1 MQSETIQQNSRP
13 TPRQLELLR
22 TTQRFLNSQG
32 YSPTI
37 GELASEMGVSRST
50 AFEHIDEL
58 RKKGLVS
65 SCRARARSL
74 SLTYPAQELLKGL
87 TDQHTTG
94 ADRYAGIPLAGTVAA
109 GSPIE
114 AVEEADSLS
123 LKTHFGREDDLFALK
138 VTGNSMIDEDIRD
151 GDYVICRRR
160 RSAENG
166 QLVVAILDDENATLK
181 RFYKEKA
188 QVRLQPAN
196 DDYAPIYA
204 ANCRIKAVVV
214 GLVRSF

>member
-1 MQSETIQQNSRP
+1 
-13 TPRQLELLR
+13 
-22 TTQRFLNSQG
+22 
-32 YSPTI
+32 
-37 GELASEMGVSRST
+37 
-50 AFEHIDEL
+50 
-58 RKKGLVS
+58 
-65 SCRARARSL
+65 
-74 SLTYPAQELLKGL
+74 LTSPAQELLEDL
-87 TDQHTTG
+87 TDQPHTIG
-94 ADRYAGIPLAGTVAA
+94 ANRYEGIPLAGTVAA

-138 VTGNSMIDEDIRD
+138 VAGDSMIDEDVRD

-160 RSAENG
+160 RSAEDG
-166 QLVVAILDDENATLK
+166 QLVVAIVDDENATLK

-204 ANCRIKAVVV
+204 ANCRIQAVVV